1 MRVCVAIRM
10 RVRGAKDDINTILE
24 IDESV
29 LPYLNYPAGIALER
43 EDVNA
48 TFVVSRARGFTAGE
62 RRAEKNK
69 KGQ

>member
-1 MRVCVAIRM
+1 M

-29 LPYLNYPAGIALER
+29 LPCLNYPAGIALQR
-43 EDVNA
+43 EDENA
-48 TFVVSRARGFTAGE
+48 TFVVSSARGFTAGE